1 MKFKSLSNK
10 VITASSI
17 AIIYFIICTLY
28 IIASDKL
35 LLVFISENIT
45 NETLTQIQTYKGIFF
60 VLFSSFVI
68 YVHLKRRDSIVNKY
82 TSSLKNNQKQYQDLF
97 KNMSHGV
104 IYATPDG
111 IVTSVN
117 QSTLDILG
125 ITKKQMIGKSLFDDS
140 WRPVN
145 SDGERIDVYENPTK
159 KAIRNKKPERN
170 HIVGAVNVKTGL
182 YTWLKVNAIPEFE
195 KGNDEPF
202 RVCVTIDDVTLLK
215 NYQEQLEESKEQI
228 NKSLKKTQFSE
239 FLLKEA
245 SKLAK
250 IGAYEL
256 YSDNQNNYFS
266 DELYAFFEVPTNEKF
281 PLERIPKL
289 LTETSNALLQEGLKN
304 CMEAG
309 TVMDEELQLKME
321 DDTHLWVRAIIKPIY
336 NENNKIVGRTGV
348 IQDITAQKIAEEKI
362 VQSEQRF
369 KALVQEGTDIY
380 AIIDKAGNYIYM
392 SPSSISV
399 IGIPPEEF
407 IGENA
412 FEFLHPDD
420 AESALKSLK
429 KVGTQDKVFME
440 HYRAKNNK
448 NEWRWVETVLT
459 NMLNNPA
466 VKGIVVNSRDITNE
480 VEEKRHLKLLES
492 VITNTKD
499 TVIIT
504 EAEPFDEPGP
514 KIIYVNEAFT
524 KMTGYAAA
532 EVIGKTPRIL
542 QGPKSDKEEL
552 VKLSKAIR
560 NWEPYE
566 MTTINYKKSG
576 EEFWINFAVTPV
588 ADEKGWYTHW
598 IAIERDVTESIASKE
613 KLIRAKEKAEKNERK
628 MKEAQKL
635 AHLGSWYYDV
645 INQVSHW
652 SEETYNIWGLNP
664 EKTSIELVDH
674 QKLVNPKDWE
684 RFNAVINDAT
694 KKGIPYKMEL
704 ELIMPDGS
712 NKIVNTI
719 GEPIFNEENKVIAFR
734 GTTQDIT
741 ERKVIENELRTSKE
755 KLQER
760 EQSMAQASEFA
771 KIGYWYYDYA
781 TQTFTWS
788 DYMYQLYNLTQEDNI
803 PNYLEALGYFDTKS
817 QEKISKATKKLD
829 ENGTSYDLELRMINA
844 ENEEIWVRNVVQ
856 PIYNDQNEIVGR
868 RGIIRNITE
877 EKTLRELNNA
887 VAKMVKIGSWSVDL
901 EKNTVFWSE
910 PIHQLHETD
919 SKSYVP
925 NLEEGI
931 NFYREDF
938 RQIVQTEVEKTIK
951 TGEGWD
957 FEAVIVTANKN
968 ERWVRSIGNAEFSN
982 GKCVRIYGGF
992 QDVNVRKQAED
1003 RLQSLAYNLPGIIYK
1018 YAIYPDGTDA
1028 LLHISGDVE
1037 KIWGFTANQVLEN
1050 SDLLWDQIKL
1060 GGDFEAVQAN
1070 LQKSIQTKSKCITRF
1085 RYVTPT
1091 GKVRNLLGFAS
1102 PRFLADGTIIFNV
1115 ILLDNTQQAK
1125 NEDLLALTG
1134 KLAKIGGWEVD
1145 LVSNAVYWT
1154 NETHLIHETDPDSF
1168 IPNLEGAINFY
1179 RKDFHE
1185 LIRSSVQECIAT
1197 GEPYQIEAVLIT
1209 ANKKELWVRSN
1220 AKAEF
1225 INGVCTRIYGSIQDI
1240 HEQKTAAIEL
1250 QRSIKELE
1258 DYKYSLD
1265 QSAIIAF
1272 TNQKG
1277 GITFVNDNFSKISG
1291 YSKNEAIGKTHR
1303 IINSGYHPKSFFKE
1317 LWKTIASGKVWRG
1330 EIKNKAK
1337 DGAYYWV
1344 DTTIVPFLN
1353 ENNKPTQY
1361 LSIRFD
1367 ITEQKRAEERLIS
1380 TSEQLR
1386 LATTSAKLGIWDW
1399 DVVNDKLTWDD
1410 RMYELYGV
1418 KEEDFEGAVSAWKN
1432 GLHPDDVERAS
1443 RDLQTA
1449 LDGISDFKSV
1459 FRVVWPDESVHY
1471 LEGTAIISR
1480 DADGNAVRMI
1490 GSNIDITEAKNKQ
1503 LEILQAK
1510 EKIEA
1515 SEAKFKSYTE
1525 KSPFVVYTTNVE
1537 GECNYLNKTWVA
1549 MSGMSRKESLGKG
1562 WIKAIH
1568 PDDVDLVNANWF
1580 KSIES
1585 KGKFK
1590 YEYRYIHQKDKRI
1603 VWVEGTA
1610 KEMLNEKNELIGYI
1624 GNIIDI
1630 TVRKKAEEERTGF
1643 QETIENSLNEIFMF
1657 DAETFEFDYANNG
1670 ALLNLG
1676 YTLEEIKKLTP
1687 LDIKPEFTKSAF
1699 NQLVAPL
1706 KTSELE
1712 KIIFFTNHQRKNGS
1726 LYPVEIHLQLV
1737 KQQNNTRFLAF
1748 VLDLTERKKAQE
1760 MYQLLAD
1767 NTNDIITLQDE
1778 NFSFT
1783 YVSPAIETLLGYK
1796 PDELLQKELL
1806 SVIHKEDVV
1815 IIKETLTEKLFK
1827 GIEVKSIIFRAL
1839 HKDGYFV
1846 WLESLL
1852 SPIIKA
1858 NRIISIVSSTRD
1870 ITEAVHTK
1878 NEIEDYQMSLQRLT
1892 SEISLIE
1899 EKQKKEIA
1907 ANIHD
1912 HLSQSLVISK
1922 MRITDLEKKDEL
1934 KNVSKDLDFIKKHIS
1949 DALDNS
1955 RKITYDLSPPV
1966 LYQLGLIDA
1975 IDWFAG
1981 ETEEKYGIN
1990 FQANSNV
1997 DTIQL
2002 SEFKSILLF
2011 RCIQEAVTNTIKYA
2025 EASLIIL
2032 NLTKETE
2039 TVRVVITDNG
2049 KGFDT
2054 KKLNNNVNSGSGFGL
2069 FAVKERIRN
2078 MNGTLEIISEINIGT
2093 KIKIIVP
2100 LEE

>member
-1 MKFKSLSNK
+1 MIFKSPSNK

-17 AIIYFIICTLY
+17 AIIYFIICSLY

-140 WRPVN
+140 WRPITG
-145 SDGERIDVYENPTK
+145 DGERIDVYENPTK

-266 DELYAFFEVPTNEKF
+266 DELYAFFEVPTNEEF

-289 LTETSNALLQEGLKN
+289 LTETSNALLQEGIKN

-309 TVMDEELQLKME
+309 TVIDEELQLKME
-321 DDTHLWVRAIIKPIY
+321 DDRHLWVRAIIKPIY

-348 IQDITAQKIAEEKI
+348 IQDITASKKVQIELETSLKSLEKSEYSFREAGKMAKIGYWGYDK
-362 VQSEQRF
+362 Q
-369 KALVQEGTDIY
+369 TDVIFWSDEIHNIY
-380 AIIDKAGNYIYM
+380 
-392 SPSSISV
+392 
-399 IGIPPEEF
+399 GIPPEAGVPKLAEIHNF
-407 IGENA
+407 FTEKSKKELIQATIELATNGTPFVLELNLINAKKENI
-412 FEFLHPDD
+412 
-420 AESALKSLK
+420 
-429 KVGTQDKVFME
+429 
-440 HYRAKNNK
+440 
-448 NEWRWVETVLT
+448 W
-459 NMLNNPA
+459 
-466 VKGIVVNSRDITNE
+466 
-480 VEEKRHLKLLES
+480 
-492 VITNTKD
+492 
-499 TVIIT
+499 
-504 EAEPFDEPGP
+504 
-514 KIIYVNEAFT
+514 
-524 KMTGYAAA
+524 
-532 EVIGKTPRIL
+532 
-542 QGPKSDKEEL
+542 
-552 VKLSKAIR
+552 IR
-560 NWEPYE
+560 NLGQPLYNENHE
-566 MTTINYKKSG
+566 IIGRRGVSQNITS
-576 EEFWINFAVTPV
+576 
-588 ADEKGWYTHW
+588 EKN
-598 IAIERDVTESIASKE
+598 AQLALLK
-613 KLIRAKEKAEKNERK
+613 AKEKAEK
-628 MKEAQKL
+628 
-635 AHLGSWYYDV
+635 
-645 INQVSHW
+645 
-652 SEETYNIWGLNP
+652 SEYTMN
-664 EKTSIELVDH
+664 
-674 QKLVNPKDWE
+674 
-684 RFNAVINDAT
+684 
-694 KKGIPYKMEL
+694 
-704 ELIMPDGS
+704 
-712 NKIVNTI
+712 
-719 GEPIFNEENKVIAFR
+719 
-734 GTTQDIT
+734 
-741 ERKVIENELRTSKE
+741 
-755 KLQER
+755 
-760 EQSMAQASEFA
+760 QASKLA
-771 KIGYWYYDYA
+771 KIGNWYYDYA
-781 TQTFTWS
+781 TQKLTWS
-788 DYMYQLYNLTQEDNI
+788 EYLYRLYNLTPEDNI
-803 PNYLEALGYFDTKS
+803 PNYEEALGYFDAKS
-817 QEKISKATKKLD
+817 QEKIIKATKKLD

-844 ENEEIWVRNVVQ
+844 KNEEIWIRNVVE
-856 PIYNDQNEIVGR
+856 PVYNENKKIIGK
-868 RGIIRNITE
+868 RGVIRNITE
-877 EKTLRELNNA
+877 EKGLRELNRD
-887 VAKMVKIGSWSVDL
+887 VAKMVKIGSWSIDL
-901 EKNTVFWSE
+901 EKNTLFWSKQ
-910 PIHQLHETD
+910 IHQLHETD
-919 SKSYVP
+919 PKLYVP
-925 NLEEGI
+925 NFEEALS
-931 NFYREDF
+931 FYREDF
-938 RQIVQTEVEKTIK
+938 RQMVQSQLENTIK
-951 TGEGWD
+951 TGAGWD
-957 FEAVIVTANKN
+957 FEAVIVTVNKN
-968 ERWVRSIGNAEFSN
+968 EIWVRSIGNAEFSN
-982 GKCVRIYGGF
+982 DKCVRIYGGL
-992 QDVNVRKQAED
+992 QDINVRKQAED

-1037 KIWGFTANQVLEN
+1037 KIWGFTANQLLEN
-1050 SDLLWDQIKL
+1050 LDLLWDQIKL

-1070 LQKSIQTKSKCITRF
+1070 LQKSIQTKSKCIISF

-1134 KLAKIGGWEVD
+1134 KLARIGGWEVD

-1185 LIRSSVQECIAT
+1185 LVRSSVQECIAT

-1225 INGVCTRIYGSIQDI
+1225 INGECTRVYGSIQDI
-1240 HEQKTAAIEL
+1240 HELKTANL
-1250 QRSIKELE
+1250 LLKKNIKVLE
-1258 DYKYSLD
+1258 DYKFSLD

-1277 GITFVNDNFSKISG
+1277 EITSINDNFSKISG
-1291 YSKNEAIGKTHR
+1291 YSRNEAIGKTHR

-1330 EIKNKAK
+1330 EVKNKAK

-1353 ENNKPTQY
+1353 EKNKPTEY
-1361 LSIRFD
+1361 LSIRID
-1367 ITEQKRAEERLIS
+1367 ITERKKTEESFIAA
-1380 TSEQLR
+1380 SERLR

-1418 KEEDFEGAVSAWKN
+1418 KEEDFEGAVNAWTN

-1459 FRVVWPDESVHY
+1459 FRVIWPDESVHY
-1471 LEGTAIISR
+1471 LEGTAIVSR

-1630 TVRKKAEEERTGF
+1630 TVRKKAEEERTRF

-1699 NQLVAPL
+1699 NQLVIPL

-1737 KQQNNTRFLAF
+1737 KQQNNNRFLAII
-1748 VLDLTERKKAQE
+1748 LDLTEKKKAEE
-1760 MYQLLAD
+1760 MYRLLAD

-1827 GIEVKSIIFRAL
+1827 GIEVKSIVFRAY
-1839 HKDGYFV
+1839 HKKGHFI

-1870 ITEAVHTK
+1870 ITESILAK
-1878 NEIEDYQMSLQRLT
+1878 NKIEDYQMSLQSLT

-1922 MRITDLEKKDEL
+1922 MRISDLEKKDEL

-1975 IDWFAG
+1975 IDWFAD
-1981 ETEEKYGIN
+1981 ETQEKYAIN

-2032 NLTKETE
+2032 NLTKEKE
-2039 TVRVVITDNG
+2039 TVSVVITDNG

-2054 KKLNNNVNSGSGFGL
+2054 KKLNSNVNSGSGFGL

-2100 LEE
+2100 LE